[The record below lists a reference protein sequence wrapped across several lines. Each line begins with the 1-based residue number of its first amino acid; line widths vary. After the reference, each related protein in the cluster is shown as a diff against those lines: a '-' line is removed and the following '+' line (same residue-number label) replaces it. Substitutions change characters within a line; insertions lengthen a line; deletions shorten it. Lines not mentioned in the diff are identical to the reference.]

1 MPLPDFNITGDLPEG
16 IYRVSLEEVRERF
29 GAGSSQRQQVAE
41 RVRRIYTLTKSTGHL
56 ARFIIFGSFITDKS
70 SPNDA
75 DVFLLMENTFDVSQV
90 TGEAAI
96 VFDHPA
102 AQSYF
107 GASIF
112 WVRKLAAL
120 GGEDATVAH
129 WQIKRDGNR
138 RGIVEVV

>member
-1 MPLPDFNITGDLPEG
+1 MPLPDFTTTGDLPEG
-16 IYRVSLEEVRERF
+16 VHQSSVEDVMKRF
-29 GAGSSQRQQVAE
+29 GVGSSQRQQVAE
-41 RVRRIYTLTKSTGHL
+41 RVRRIYALTNSTGHL

-75 DVFLLMENTFDVSQV
+75 DVFLLMENTFDMSQV

>member
-1 MPLPDFNITGDLPEG
+1 MPLPDFTTTGDLPEG
-16 IYRVSLEEVRERF
+16 VHPSSVEDVMKRF
-29 GAGSSQRQQVAE
+29 GVGSSQRQQVAE
-41 RVRRIYTLTKSTGHL
+41 RVRRIYTLVKSTGHL
-56 ARFIIFGSFITDKS
+56 ARFIIFGSFVTDKL
-70 SPNDA
+70 SPNDV
-75 DVFLLMENTFDVSQV
+75 DVFLLMEDTFDVNRV
-90 TGEAAI
+90 AGEAAI

-120 GGEDATVAH
+120 GGEDATVKH

>member
-1 MPLPDFNITGDLPEG
+1 M
-16 IYRVSLEEVRERF
+16 
-29 GAGSSQRQQVAE
+29 
-41 RVRRIYTLTKSTGHL
+41 TKSTGHL

>member
-1 MPLPDFNITGDLPEG
+1 M
-16 IYRVSLEEVRERF
+16 ERF
-29 GAGSSQRQQVAE
+29 GVGSFQRQQVAE

-56 ARFIIFGSFITDKS
+56 ARFIIFGSFVTDKL
-70 SPNDA
+70 SPNDV
-75 DVFLLMENTFDVSQV
+75 DVFILMEDTFDVSQV
-90 TGEAAI
+90 TGEAAL
-96 VFDHPA
+96 VFDHPT

-120 GGEDATVAH
+120 GGEDATVGH